1 MRDGSRLGGGRY
13 IRRSS
18 SSERPGSGEYKVV
31 LVIAPNRDYHWYVL
45 NTNGYWSHKR
55 GHSRVTNVDASGKR
69 ITNPQTCN
77 RNYGNLNYSVF
88 IQITDIS
95 WLRIKDL
102 GIRSFNIAKLYT
114 KKLLV

>member
-45 NTNGYWSHKR
+45 DTNGYWSHKR

-88 IQITDIS
+88 CGFYIVK
-95 WLRIKDL
+95 R
-102 GIRSFNIAKLYT
+102 G
-114 KKLLV
+114 